1 MGIMRIVP
9 FHSIFTF
16 IIVPFYF
23 FLLGLFWRVSFFLLH
38 KNLLFCS
45 MQQDYDSSSS
55 GFLVDSFEGI
65 SRQFTDVTILNTS
78 DVNIVAKAKR
88 YGRWWL
94 LKGLNKQVA
103 NETAYIGRLR
113 KELELLMQL
122 EHPFV
127 VTTVGLE
134 MVEGLG
140 YCIVMEYVEGTTLK
154 EWLKEKH
161 TCKDRKRIAIQ
172 LAEAVDYIHTKGI
185 VHRDLKPENII
196 VTKNGHSVKLID
208 FGLADTCSYAILKQ
222 PAGTPQYMSPEQM
235 QTAVADVRNDIYS
248 LGIVYSKM
256 SLGYGFKPIIHRCLK
271 PIELRYRNVSE
282 LRNAIRKRDIIKTT
296 FAWVALILLFGTSA
310 FMVLTQSLRLSEI
323 RQQMSSNKQ
332 EQMGINETVSLLNDS
347 LERVR
352 AAHQQ
357 LLQNWQAQEAE
368 QKRLDDAIKNGKI
381 AIDNAIKTAGVMHHL
396 DTLKSFAFL
405 NMAIFNRINES
416 GTAYNRYLTKIS
428 GDFSENEMAEITNA
442 LTVYNGNL
450 TTKMMKRY
458 TQLKNDYDKSI
469 MQGN

>member
-1 MGIMRIVP
+1 M
-9 FHSIFTF
+9 
-16 IIVPFYF
+16 
-23 FLLGLFWRVSFFLLH
+23 
-38 KNLLFCS
+38 K
-45 MQQDYDSSSS
+45 QDYDSSTS
-55 GFLVDSFEGI
+55 GYLLDSFEGI

-78 DVNIVAKAKR
+78 EVNIVAKAKR

-103 NETAYIGRLR
+103 NETAYIQRLR

-134 MVEGLG
+134 MVEDLG
-140 YCIVMEYVEGTTLK
+140 NCIVMEYVEGTTLK

-196 VTKNGHSVKLID
+196 ITKNGNSVKLID

-256 SLGYGFKPIIHRCLK
+256 NLGYGFKHIIHRCLK

-282 LRNAIRKRDIIKTT
+282 MLNAIRKRDKITT
-296 FAWVALILLFGTSA
+296 IFAWFAIIITVVAAA
-310 FMVLTQSLRLSEI
+310 FIVVTQSLRISEL
-323 RQQMSSNKQ
+323 RQQMSHNKQ
-332 EQMGINETVSLLNDS
+332 EQKGIHETVSSLNDS
-347 LERVR
+347 LERVT
-352 AAHQQ
+352 AAHME
-357 LLQNWQAQEAE
+357 LLQKQQAQEAE
-368 QKRLDDAIKNGKI
+368 RKRVDNAIKNGKI
-381 AIDNAIKTAGVMHHL
+381 VIDHAIKAAGVMQHL
-396 DTLKSFAFL
+396 DTLKSFGNL
-405 NMAIFNRINES
+405 NMEIFKKIHES
-416 GTAYNRYLTKIS
+416 SAAYNRYLTKIS
-428 GDFSENEMAEITNA
+428 GEFSENEIAEITNA
-442 LTVYNGNL
+442 LAVYDGKL
-450 TTKMMKRY
+450 ITKMMNRY

>member
-1 MGIMRIVP
+1 M
-9 FHSIFTF
+9 
-16 IIVPFYF
+16 
-23 FLLGLFWRVSFFLLH
+23 
-38 KNLLFCS
+38 K
-45 MQQDYDSSSS
+45 QDYDSSTS
-55 GFLVDSFEGI
+55 GYLLDSFEGI

-78 DVNIVAKAKR
+78 EVNIVAKAKR

-103 NETAYIGRLR
+103 NETAYIQRLR

-134 MVEGLG
+134 MVEDLG
-140 YCIVMEYVEGTTLK
+140 NCIVMEYVEGTTLK

-196 VTKNGHSVKLID
+196 ITKNGNSVKLID

-256 SLGYGFKPIIHRCLK
+256 NLGYGFKHIIHRCLK

-282 LRNAIRKRDIIKTT
+282 MLNAIRKRDKITT
-296 FAWVALILLFGTSA
+296 IFAWFAIIISVVAAA
-310 FMVLTQSLRLSEI
+310 FIVVTQSLRISEL
-323 RQQMSSNKQ
+323 RQQMSHNKQ
-332 EQMGINETVSLLNDS
+332 EQKGIHETVSSLNDS
-347 LERVR
+347 LERVT
-352 AAHQQ
+352 AAHME
-357 LLQNWQAQEAE
+357 LLQKQQAQEAE
-368 QKRLDDAIKNGKI
+368 RKRVDNAIKNGKI
-381 AIDNAIKTAGVMHHL
+381 VIDHAIKAAGVMQHL
-396 DTLKSFAFL
+396 DTLKSFGNL
-405 NMAIFNRINES
+405 NMEIFKKIHES
-416 GTAYNRYLTKIS
+416 SAAYNRYLTKIS
-428 GDFSENEMAEITNA
+428 GEFSENEIAEITNA
-442 LTVYNGNL
+442 LAVYDGKL
-450 TTKMMKRY
+450 ITKMMNRY

>member
-1 MGIMRIVP
+1 M
-9 FHSIFTF
+9 
-16 IIVPFYF
+16 
-23 FLLGLFWRVSFFLLH
+23 
-38 KNLLFCS
+38 K
-45 MQQDYDSSSS
+45 QDYDSSTS
-55 GFLVDSFEGI
+55 GYLLDSFEGI

-78 DVNIVAKAKR
+78 EVNIVAKAKR

-103 NETAYIGRLR
+103 NETAYIQRLR

-134 MVEGLG
+134 MVEDLG
-140 YCIVMEYVEGTTLK
+140 NCIVMEYVEGTTLK

-172 LAEAVDYIHTKGI
+172 LAEAVDYIHTKGV

-196 VTKNGHSVKLID
+196 ITKNGNSVKLID

-256 SLGYGFKPIIHRCLK
+256 NLGYGFKHIIHRCLK

-282 LRNAIRKRDIIKTT
+282 MLNAIRKRDKISTI
-296 FAWVALILLFGTSA
+296 FAWFAIIITVVAAA
-310 FMVLTQSLRLSEI
+310 FIVVTQTLRISEL
-323 RQQMSSNKQ
+323 RQQMSHNKQ
-332 EQMGINETVSLLNDS
+332 EQKGIHETVSSLNDS
-347 LERVR
+347 LERVT
-352 AAHQQ
+352 AAHME
-357 LLQNWQAQEAE
+357 LLQKQQAQEAE
-368 QKRLDDAIKNGKI
+368 RKRVDNAIKNGKI
-381 AIDNAIKTAGVMHHL
+381 VIDHAIKAAGVMQHL
-396 DTLKSFAFL
+396 DTLKSFGNL
-405 NMAIFNRINES
+405 NMEIFKKIHES
-416 GTAYNRYLTKIS
+416 SAAYNRYLTKIS
-428 GDFSENEMAEITNA
+428 GEFSENEIAEITNA
-442 LTVYNGNL
+442 LAVYDGKL
-450 TTKMMKRY
+450 ITKMMNRY